1 MAVERAARGV
11 GVTVGKIITPS
22 AETAQA
28 IRELYAVANR
38 LGELYPG
45 RHFTPDGHMVGSLGE
60 VVAAEHYGLDLFIAS
75 APVHDARD
83 RATGRLVQIK
93 ATQGKR
99 VSLYEKPDY
108 LIVLLIHRDGTFEEV
123 YNGPGR
129 RVWEA
134 AGKPQKTSQRS
145 VPLAKLRELNASVA
159 EGDRIAAA
167 GQ

>member
-1 MAVERAARGV
+1 MGRAARGA
-11 GVTVGKIITPS
+11 GVAVGKIIEPS
-22 AETAQA
+22 TETAQA
-28 IRELYAVANR
+28 IRGLYAVTNH

-60 VVAAEHYGLDLFIAS
+60 VVAAEHYGLNLFTAS
-75 APVHDARD
+75 APVHDAED
-83 RATGRLVQIK
+83 PSTGRLVQIK

-99 VSLYEKPDY
+99 VALYEEPKY

-129 RVWEA
+129 RVWET
-134 AGKPQKTSQRS
+134 AGKPQKTGQRS
-145 VPLAKLRELNASVA
+145 VSLAELRELNADVA

-167 GQ
+167 RQ